1 MPRRAKGYISF
12 ALCSFMGALVGC
24 LLFPSIAT
32 ALFRVGVLDTPGIA
46 DDVEIMGA
54 AAYVADRAS
63 GLRVIIGR

>member
-1 MPRRAKGYISF
+1 
-12 ALCSFMGALVGC
+12 MGALVGC